1 MIVFPP
7 MDEDREEAMS
17 ETIFRDEW
25 PGLIAV
31 MLTLLAL
38 LFV

>member
-1 MIVFPP
+1 MAQ
-7 MDEDREEAMS
+7 MMTT

-31 MLTLLAL
+31 MLTLLGL

>member
-1 MIVFPP
+1 MT
-7 MDEDREEAMS
+7 

-31 MLTLLAL
+31 VLTLLGL